1 MIHLFY
7 ENLCVELQRSN
18 QLCKL
23 IQETS
28 RGHNCIK
35 TTALCEGGG
44 GGVGGAGV
52 CAVVD
57 VGMAVACLSI
67 TPLLFY

>member
-18 QLCKL
+18 QPCKL

-28 RGHNCIK
+28 RGHICIK
-35 TTALCEGGG
+35 TALCEA
-44 GGVGGAGV
+44 GGA
-52 CAVVD
+52 AVD
-57 VGMAVACLSI
+57 VGMAMACLSI
-67 TPLLFY
+67 TPLFY

>member
-7 ENLCVELQRSN
+7 ENLCVELQQSN
-18 QLCKL
+18 QPCKL

-28 RGHNCIK
+28 WGHICIK
-35 TTALCEGGG
+35 TTALCEA
-44 GGVGGAGV
+44 GGA
-52 CAVVD
+52 AVD
-57 VGMAVACLSI
+57 VGMAMACLSI